1 MNKSL
6 LKTIGPGLLI
16 AATGV
21 GAGDLAGGAFA
32 GSKLGMAV
40 LWAVLLGAFFKFVIT
55 EGLTRYQLATGDT
68 LLEGLFKNYGKPVEI
83 FFLVYL
89 LIWSFSVGSALI
101 SASGVATHALIP
113 VFDSADT
120 GKIVWGIILSIVGLV
135 IVLLGNYES
144 FEKLM
149 SYCVGLMFLTV
160 LITAAFIRPDFFEL
174 VKGTF
179 IPTIPDYINPEGSNQ
194 GVIWTLA
201 LMGGVGGTLTI
212 LSYGYWIR
220 EKGRSDSNFL
230 KTCRIDLITAYAVT
244 ALFGMSMVIIS
255 SQIDLD
261 KQSSS
266 KLVVSLSEKLKEFI
280 GDTGSVIFL
289 VGAWAAVFSSLL
301 GVWQSVPYMFAD
313 FWNTF
318 TKKNSGKDIQ
328 TIDTKEKP
336 YRLFL
341 LFLTFVPM
349 ISLGYKF
356 VFIQKVYAVLGSL
369 VIPFISL
376 ALLFLNRE
384 KHAQLYSNKLST
396 RLVLIFIVML
406 FLFIGLPELFESIIQ
421 F

>member
-32 GSKLGMAV
+32 GSKLGMAI
-40 LWAVLLGAFFKFVIT
+40 LWAVVLGAFFKFVIT
-55 EGLTRYQLATGDT
+55 EGLTRFQLATGDT
-68 LLEGLFKNYGKPVEI
+68 LLEGLFKKFGKPIEI
-83 FFLVYL
+83 LFLIYL
-89 LIWSFSVGSALI
+89 LVWSFSVGSALI

-113 VFDSADT
+113 VFDSADK
-120 GKIVWGIILSIVGLV
+120 GKVVWGMLLSVIGVIIVW
-135 IVLLGNYES
+135 LGNYNS
-144 FEKLM
+144 FEKIM
-149 SYCVGLMFLTV
+149 SYCIGFMFLTV
-160 LITAAFIRPDFFEL
+160 LVTAILIKPNLIEL
-174 VKGTF
+174 IKGTF
-179 IPTIPDYINPEGSNQ
+179 IPVIPEYINPEGSNQ
-194 GVIWTLA
+194 GVVWTLA

-230 KTCRIDLITAYAVT
+230 KTCRIDLITAYIVT

-266 KLVVSLSEKLKEFI
+266 KLVISLSEKLKEFI
-280 GDTGSVIFL
+280 GNTGSIIFL

-313 FWNTF
+313 FWNMF
-318 TKKNSGKDIQ
+318 TSKNQSV
-328 TIDTKEKP
+328 DTKGKP

-341 LFLTFVPM
+341 LFLAFVPM
-349 ISLGYKF
+349 VSLGYKF
-356 VFIQKVYAVLGSL
+356 VLIQKVYAVLGSL
-369 VIPFISL
+369 VIPFLSL
-376 ALLFLNRE
+376 VLLVLNRE
-384 KHAQLYSNKLST
+384 KNVGSFKNKIVTDILLIIIIVVFLY
-396 RLVLIFIVML
+396 
-406 FLFIGLPELFESIIQ
+406 IGLPKLLGTFLN
-421 F
+421 